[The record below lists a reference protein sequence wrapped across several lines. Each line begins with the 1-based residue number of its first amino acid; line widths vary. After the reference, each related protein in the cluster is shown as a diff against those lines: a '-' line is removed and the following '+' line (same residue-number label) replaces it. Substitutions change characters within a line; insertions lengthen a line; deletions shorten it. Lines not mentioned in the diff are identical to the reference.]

1 MYACY
6 YLHIWSNYVS
16 INNVL
21 KSQISWCVKT
31 TKLPRM
37 TSIWFVSSKFLKEI
51 SNELKIS
58 PSTFIHNKLATFTF
72 HFTLFQTFGKMI
84 IFTVILEA
92 WAVHPVWP
100 TMITWLNEHLLFW
113 FLEDFLNYALG
124 LHYWIF
130 SLPLHNIRPMPCWI
144 YDASM
149 QIFNLHKYIW

>member
-21 KSQISWCVKT
+21 KSQILWGVKT

-37 TSIWFVSSKFLKEI
+37 TSIWFVSSEVSERIL
-51 SNELKIS
+51 IS
-58 PSTFIHNKLATFTF
+58 PSTFIYNKSAFFYISFYFVSEIWEDDYFHSYPGSMSSTSSLANNDHMTEWAF
-72 HFTLFQTFGKMI
+72 
-84 IFTVILEA
+84 VILIFRGFLKLRFR
-92 WAVHPVWP
+92 
-100 TMITWLNEHLLFW
+100 ITLW
-113 FLEDFLNYALG
+113 D
-124 LHYWIF
+124 F